1 MGGSAQGMMRRHI
14 RIRGIVQGVG
24 FRPYIY
30 RLANEHGLTGF
41 VLNDSEGVLIEVQGS
56 PEQVK
61 AFAAELPVSAPAASR
76 ITSVEQMD
84 VKMSGSEQCFIIASS
99 PAAAEREALISPD
112 LAICDD
118 CRREIADST
127 DRRYRYAFTNCTNCG
142 PRFSI
147 VEDVPYDRQNTTM
160 KHFTMCSECRAEYDD
175 PSDRRFHAQPD
186 ACAACGPAYR
196 LFGRNGE
203 ILCGDVIEKVHSLIK
218 AGSIVA
224 VKGIGGYHLACDA
237 RNEDAVSKLRARKVR
252 EDKPFAVMAADIQ
265 TIKQICTVT
274 QAEKELL
281 SSPAAPIVLLR
292 KNEHYDLAEQIAP
305 HNDYLG
311 VMQAYAPIH
320 CLLLKSGDVFVMT
333 SANFSDEPI
342 VYRDDELERLDA
354 VADYKLIHNRI
365 INTRVDDSVVRIF
378 RGRTMMMR
386 RSRGFVP
393 SPVKLPFAD
402 EKSVLACGPELKNTF
417 CLTKHDRAF
426 ISQHIGDLENMAVND
441 SYRQNIELF
450 ERLFDIKPK
459 VLACDMHPEYFST
472 KYAVQRAQTEN
483 IPLVKVQHH
492 HAHIA
497 SVLAEH
503 GIKDK
508 VIGIALDGT
517 GYGEDG
523 NIWGGEFMLAD
534 MASYKRLGHFDY
546 MPLPGG
552 AKAVK
557 EPWRLAL
564 WQAYKL
570 YGDEIKQFYPELL
583 QPGWQLMIKAV
594 QNGFNAP
601 LSSGAGRVFD
611 AVSALLGICYSIN
624 YEGQAAVELER
635 AAQSGCGSILPYEV
649 KRHDGQY
656 ILSFSEMYRAL
667 YAFKQS
673 GRIADAAM
681 SFHLTAAK
689 AIADILRR
697 ISTDTGVRKIAFSGG
712 ACQNVTLMNLLYDE
726 LDSEFHIYMNEQ
738 VPPNDGGL
746 SFGQAAAAWRALRAA
761 RYEEGICNVFSST
774 C

>member
-1 MGGSAQGMMRRHI
+1 MGGSAQGVIRRRI
-14 RIRGIVQGVG
+14 RVRGIVQGVG

-30 RLANEHGLTGF
+30 RLAKSYELTGR

-56 PEQVK
+56 LEQLN
-61 AFAAELPVSAPAASR
+61 AFAAELPVSAPPASR
-76 ITSVEQMD
+76 ITSVEQTD
-84 VKMSGSEQCFIIASS
+84 VKADTVEQGFVIAPS
-99 PAAAEREALISPD
+99 PAAAEREAMISPD

-118 CRREIADST
+118 CRREIKDKS
-127 DRRYRYAFTNCTNCG
+127 DRRHGYAFTNCTNCG

-147 VEDVPYDRQNTTM
+147 VEDVPYDRKNTTM
-160 KHFTMCSECRAEYDD
+160 KHFTMCGECQAEYDD
-175 PSDRRFHAQPD
+175 PSDRRFHAQPN
-186 ACAACGPAYR
+186 ACAVCGPSYR
-196 LFGRNGE
+196 LFGKKGE
-203 ILCGDVIEKVHSLIK
+203 IHCEDVIKKVHSLIK

-252 EDKPFAVMAADIQ
+252 EDKPFAVMAADMQ
-265 TIKQICTVT
+265 TIRQICTVSP
-274 QAEKELL
+274 AEERLL
-281 SSPAAPIVLLR
+281 SSAAAPIVLLR
-292 KNEHYDLAEQIAP
+292 KNEHYDLAEQTAP
-305 HNDYLG
+305 QNDYLG
-311 VMQAYAPIH
+311 VMLAYAPVH

-333 SANFSDEPI
+333 SANLSDEPI
-342 VYRDDELERLDA
+342 VYRDDELDRLE
-354 VADYKLIHNRI
+354 VIADYKLIHNRI
-365 INTRVDDSVVRIF
+365 INTRVDDSVVRVF
-378 RGRTMMMR
+378 RGHKMMMR
-386 RSRGFVP
+386 RSRGFAP
-393 SPVKLPFAD
+393 APLRLPLAD

-417 CLTKHDRAF
+417 CLTKHNRAF

-441 SYRQNIELF
+441 SYRQNIKLF
-450 ERLFDIKPK
+450 ERLFDIKPQ

-472 KYAVQRAQTEN
+472 KYAVQRAKAEN
-483 IPLVKVQHH
+483 LPLVRVQHH

-508 VIGIALDGT
+508 VIGAALDGT

-534 MASYKRLGHFDY
+534 IASYKRLGHFDY

-570 YGDEIKQFYPELL
+570 YGDELEHFYPELL
-583 QPGWQLMIKAV
+583 QPPGWQLMLKAV

-611 AVSALLGICYSIN
+611 AVSAMLGICRSIN
-624 YEGQAAVELER
+624 YEGQAAIELER
-635 AAQSGCGSILPYEV
+635 AAQNGCGSVLPYEI
-649 KRHDGQY
+649 KKQDGQY
-656 ILSFSEMYRAL
+656 ILDFAQTYRAL
-667 YAFKQS
+667 YSFKQS
-673 GRIADAAM
+673 SRIADAAM

-697 ISTDTGVRKIAFSGG
+697 ISTDTGIYKVVFSGG
-712 ACQNVTLMNLLYDE
+712 VCQNVTLMNLLYDE
-726 LDSEFHIYMNEQ
+726 LGSEFHIYMNEQ

-746 SFGQAAAAWRALRAA
+746 SFGQAAAALA
-761 RYEEGICNVFSST
+761 RLEGGMI
-774 C
+774 

>member
-1 MGGSAQGMMRRHI
+1 MGGSAQGVMRRRI
-14 RIRGIVQGVG
+14 RVRGIVQGVG

-30 RLANEHGLTGF
+30 RLAKMHGLTGW

-56 PEQVK
+56 LEQLN
-61 AFAAELPVSAPAASR
+61 AFAAKLPVSAPPASR
-76 ITSVEQMD
+76 ITSVEQTD
-84 VKMSGSEQCFIIASS
+84 VRADITGQGFVIAPS

-112 LAICDD
+112 LAVCDD
-118 CRREIADST
+118 CRREIKDKS
-127 DRRYRYAFTNCTNCG
+127 DRRYSYPFTNCTNCG

-160 KHFTMCSECRAEYDD
+160 KHFTMCSACQAEYDD
-175 PSDRRFHAQPD
+175 PSDRRFHAQPN
-186 ACAACGPAYR
+186 ACAVCGPSYR
-196 LFGRNGE
+196 LFGKKGE
-203 ILCGDVIEKVHSLIK
+203 IHCEDVIEKVHSLIK

-252 EDKPFAVMAADIQ
+252 EDKPFAVMAADMQ
-265 TIKQICTVT
+265 TIKQICTVSP
-274 QAEKELL
+274 AEEGLL
-281 SSPAAPIVLLR
+281 SSAAAPIVLLR
-292 KNEHYDLAEQIAP
+292 KNEYYDLAEQTAP
-305 HNDYLG
+305 QNDYLG
-311 VMQAYAPIH
+311 VMPAYAPVH

-333 SANFSDEPI
+333 SANLSDEPI
-342 VYRDDELERLDA
+342 VYRDDELDRLEA

-365 INTRVDDSVVRIF
+365 INTRVDDSVIRVF

-386 RSRGFVP
+386 RSRGFAP

-402 EKSVLACGPELKNTF
+402 ERSVLACGPELKNTF
-417 CLTKHDRAF
+417 CLTKHNRAF
-426 ISQHIGDLENMAVND
+426 LSQHIGDLENMAVND

-450 ERLFDIKPK
+450 ERLFDIKPQ

-472 KYAVQRAQTEN
+472 KYAVQRAKAEN
-483 IPLVKVQHH
+483 LPLVRVQHH

-508 VIGIALDGT
+508 VIGAALDGT

-570 YGDEIKQFYPELL
+570 YGDELAQFYPELL
-583 QPGWQLMIKAV
+583 QPGWQLMLKAV

-611 AVSALLGICYSIN
+611 AVSAMLGICRSIN
-624 YEGQAAVELER
+624 YEGQAAIELER
-635 AAQSGCGSILPYEV
+635 AARNGCGSVLPYEV
-649 KRHDGQY
+649 KKQDGQY
-656 ILSFSEMYRAL
+656 ILDFAETYRAL
-667 YAFKQS
+667 HSFKRS

-689 AIADILRR
+689 AISDILQR
-697 ISTDTGVRKIAFSGG
+697 ISIDTGIYKVVFSGG
-712 ACQNVTLMNLLYDE
+712 ACQNITLMNLLYDE
-726 LDSEFHIYMNEQ
+726 LDSEFNIYMNEQ

-746 SFGQAAAAWRALRAA
+746 SFGQAAAALA
-761 RYEEGICNVFSST
+761 RFKGGMI
-774 C
+774 

>member
-1 MGGSAQGMMRRHI
+1 MGGSAQGVMRQRI
-14 RIRGIVQGVG
+14 RVRGIVQGVG

-30 RLANEHGLTGF
+30 RLAKSHGLTGW

-56 PEQVK
+56 SEQLK
-61 AFAAELPVSAPAASR
+61 DFAAELPISAPPASR
-76 ITSVEQMD
+76 ITSVEQTD
-84 VKMSGSEQCFIIASS
+84 VETDIAERSFVIAPS
-99 PAAAEREALISPD
+99 PAAAEREAMISPD

-118 CRREIADST
+118 CRREIKDKS
-127 DRRYRYAFTNCTNCG
+127 DRRYGYAFTNCTNCG

-147 VEDVPYDRQNTTM
+147 VEDVPYDRKNTTM
-160 KHFTMCSECRAEYDD
+160 KYFTMCGECQAEYDD
-175 PSDRRFHAQPD
+175 PVDRRFHAQPN
-186 ACAACGPAYR
+186 ACAACGPSYR
-196 LFGRNGE
+196 LFGKKGE
-203 ILCGDVIEKVHSLIK
+203 IHCEDVVEKAHALIK
-218 AGSIVA
+218 EGYIVA

-252 EDKPFAVMAADIQ
+252 EDKPFAVMAADMQ
-265 TIKQICTVT
+265 TIKQICTADT
-274 QAEKELL
+274 AEERLL
-281 SSPAAPIVLLR
+281 SSSAAPIVLLR
-292 KNEHYDLAEQIAP
+292 KNEHYDLAEQTAP

-311 VMQAYAPIH
+311 VMLAYAPVH

-333 SANFSDEPI
+333 SANLSDEPI
-342 VYRDDELERLDA
+342 VYRDDELDRLEA

-365 INTRVDDSVVRIF
+365 INTRVDDSVARVF
-378 RGRTMMMR
+378 RGRMMMMR
-386 RSRGFVP
+386 RSRGFAP
-393 SPVKLPFAD
+393 SPVKLPSA
-402 EKSVLACGPELKNTF
+402 EVKSVLACGAELKNTF

-441 SYRQNIELF
+441 SYKQNIELF
-450 ERLFDIKPK
+450 ERLFDIKPQ

-472 KYAVQRAQTEN
+472 KYAVQRAKAEN
-483 IPLVKVQHH
+483 LSIVKVQHH

-503 GIKDK
+503 EIKDK
-508 VIGIALDGT
+508 VIGVALDGT

-534 MASYKRLGHFDY
+534 IASYKRLGHFDY

-564 WQAYKL
+564 WQAYRL
-570 YGDEIKQFYPELL
+570 YGDETEQFYPELL
-583 QPGWQLMIKAV
+583 QPGWQLMLKAV

-611 AVSALLGICYSIN
+611 AVSAMLGICRSIN
-624 YEGQAAVELER
+624 YEGQAAIELER
-635 AAQSGCGSILPYEV
+635 AAQSGCGSVLPYEV
-649 KRHDGQY
+649 KKQDGQY
-656 ILSFSEMYRAL
+656 ILDFTETYRAL
-667 YAFKQS
+667 HSFKQS
-673 GRIADAAM
+673 DRIADAAR

-697 ISTDTGVRKIAFSGG
+697 ISTDTGIYKAVFSGG
-712 ACQNVTLMNLLYDE
+712 VCQNVTLMNLLYDE

-746 SFGQAAAAWRALRAA
+746 SFGQAAAALA
-761 RYEEGICNVFSST
+761 RFEGGMI
-774 C
+774 